1 MFKALTKLFF
11 NKKSKDELL
20 VVEGKYFEKYNDI
33 LNKER
38 ILQLIEEYK
47 SGIIVFEPIRNTLTE
62 QEQDELYSKIDNAN
76 LLNHQ
81 ERFETIIG
89 LMMVLDGSFP
99 DDIIVTQLGKVF
111 GKEFMDT
118 IIQKRNEFKN
128 EIIIKRVVKYL
139 KNK

>member
-11 NKKSKDELL
+11 NKKSKDELF
-20 VVEGKYFEKYNDI
+20 VEGKYFEKYNDI
-33 LNKER
+33 LNKQR

-81 ERFETIIG
+81 EKFETIIG

-99 DDIIVTQLGKVF
+99 DDIIVAQLGKVF
-111 GKEFMDT
+111 GREFMDT
-118 IIQKRNEFKN
+118 IIQKRNEFKD
-128 EIIIKRVVKYL
+128 EIIIKRVIT
-139 KNK
+139 